1 MDAGYPWQM
10 SLGALDQ
17 SQRAKLA
24 RNSLWVCFLLLG
36 MVSMG
41 WVPRIPEIKDAIR
54 LSNGAFGF
62 VLLGSTFGSVTG
74 AQLAGRLMHMFG
86 SQRVIFVG
94 VFIMP
99 AGLAGM
105 GLATNA
111 VTLFLTLYTMGLGYA
126 LIDMCYNFQAT
137 VVENILGRRYMSSF
151 HAMWSTGAFV
161 TTVIG
166 GAITRHVSPRV
177 NLIAIAIVALLAY
190 LIAAYYLLPPA
201 IDGHKGE
208 EDHESK
214 IPLFGKSVAPLWFLG
229 IGLLASLVGE
239 GAASDWGAILLRDE
253 MGYEKGVYASAFASF
268 ALAMIVSRF
277 LGDRALDYFGPA
289 KLVKLGGYLGG
300 SLWGIAI
307 AIAIP
312 LSDSYPIPALV
323 IVNLGFVAAGLGIGP
338 MFPAFILA
346 ASKTPGVAP
355 AVAISRVGVIGI
367 AGFFF
372 GPTVTGIISEYTNL
386 SVGIMYPVAML
397 ILAGYLSKAIKRVTP
412 A

>member
-1 MDAGYPWQM
+1 M
-10 SLGALDQ
+10 SLGAADQ
-17 SQRAKLA
+17 VHRAKLA
-24 RNSLWVCFLLLG
+24 RNSLWVCFLILG

-41 WVPRIPEIKDAIR
+41 WVPRIPEIKDAIG

-62 VLLGSTFGSVTG
+62 VLIGSTFGSITG
-74 AQLAGRLMHMFG
+74 AQLAGRMIHTFG
-86 SQRVIFVG
+86 SQRTIFVG

-105 GLATNA
+105 ALSTNA

-126 LIDMCYNFQAT
+126 LIDMCYNFQGT
-137 VVENILGRRYMSSF
+137 VVENILGRRHMSSF
-151 HAMWSTGAFV
+151 HAMWSTGAFL

-177 NLIAIAIVALLAY
+177 NLIAIAAVALVAY
-190 LIAAYYLLPPA
+190 LIAAYYLLPRS
-201 IDGHKGE
+201 IDGHKGDE
-208 EDHESK
+208 EHESK
-214 IPLFGKSVAPLWFLG
+214 IPLFGKSVIPLWLLG
-229 IGLLASLVGE
+229 VGLLSSLVGE

-277 LGDRALDYFGPA
+277 LGDRALDHFGPA
-289 KLVKLGGYLGG
+289 RLVQLGGYLGG
-300 SLWGIAI
+300 SIWGISM

-312 LSDSYPIPALV
+312 MSDSYPIPALI
-323 IVNLGFVAAGLGIGP
+323 IVNIGFIAAGLGIGP

-346 ASKTPGVAP
+346 ASKTPGMAP

-372 GPTVTGIISEYTNL
+372 GPTVTGIIAQYTNL
-386 SVGIMYPVAML
+386 SIGMIYPVAML
-397 ILAGYLSKAIKRVTP
+397 ILTGYLSRGIKKVTP
-412 A
+412 

>member
-1 MDAGYPWQM
+1 M
-10 SLGALDQ
+10 SIGALNQ
-17 SQRAKLA
+17 NHRAKLA

-41 WVPRIPEIKDAIR
+41 WVPRIPEIKDAIG

-62 VLLGSTFGSVTG
+62 VLLGSTFGSITG
-74 AQLAGRLMHMFG
+74 AQLAGRFMHMYG
-86 SQRVIFVG
+86 SQRTIFVG

-111 VTLFLTLYTMGLGYA
+111 PTLFLTLYTMGFGYA
-126 LIDMCYNFQAT
+126 LIDMCYNFQGT
-137 VVENILGRRYMSSF
+137 VVEKILGRRYMSSF
-151 HAMWSTGAFV
+151 HAMWSVGAFL
-161 TTVIG
+161 TTVVG
-166 GAITRHVSPRV
+166 GLISRHVSPRA
-177 NLIAIAIVALLAY
+177 NLIAIAVVSIIAY
-190 LIAAYYLLPPA
+190 LIAAYYLLPRT
-201 IDGHKGE
+201 IDGHKGDE
-208 EDHESK
+208 EHESK
-214 IPLFGKSVAPLWFLG
+214 IPLFGKGVMPLWLLG
-229 IGLLASLVGE
+229 VGLLSSLVGE

-289 KLVKLGGYLGG
+289 RLVQLGGYLGG
-300 SLWGIAI
+300 SIWGIAML
-307 AIAIP
+307 IAIP
-312 LSDSYPIPALV
+312 MSDSYPIPALI
-323 IVNLGFVAAGLGIGP
+323 IVNIGFIAAGLGIGP

-346 ASKTPGVAP
+346 ASKTPGIAP

-372 GPTVTGIISEYTNL
+372 GPTVTGVIAQYTNL
-386 SVGIMYPVAML
+386 SIGMIYPVAML
-397 ILAGYLSKAIKRVTP
+397 ILTGYLSRGIKKVTP
-412 A
+412 

>member
-1 MDAGYPWQM
+1 M

-177 NLIAIAIVALLAY
+177 NLIAIAIVALIAY

>member
-1 MDAGYPWQM
+1 M
-10 SLGALDQ
+10 SSGALDQ
-17 SQRAKLA
+17 VHRAKLA

-41 WVPRIPEIKDAIR
+41 WVPRIPEIKDAIG

-62 VLLGSTFGSVTG
+62 VLIGSTFGSITG
-74 AQLAGRLMHMFG
+74 AQLAGRMIHTFG
-86 SQRVIFVG
+86 SQKTIFVG

-105 GLATNA
+105 ALSTNA
-111 VTLFLTLYTMGLGYA
+111 VALFLTLYTMGLGYA
-126 LIDMCYNFQAT
+126 LIDMCYNFQGT
-137 VVENILGRRYMSSF
+137 VVEKILGRRHMSSF
-151 HAMWSTGAFV
+151 HAMWSTGAFL

-177 NLIAIAIVALLAY
+177 NLISIAAVALVAY
-190 LIAAYYLLPPA
+190 LIAAYFLLPSS
-201 IDGHKGE
+201 IDGHKGDE
-208 EDHESK
+208 EHEAK
-214 IPLFGKSVAPLWFLG
+214 IPLFGKSVLPLWLLG
-229 IGLLASLVGE
+229 VGLLSSLVGE

-253 MGYEKGVYASAFASF
+253 MGYEKGIYASAFASF

-277 LGDRALDYFGPA
+277 LGDRALDHFGPA
-289 KLVKLGGYLGG
+289 RLVQLGGYLGG
-300 SLWGIAI
+300 SIWGIAM

-312 LSDSYPIPALV
+312 MSDSYPIPALI
-323 IVNLGFVAAGLGIGP
+323 IVNIGFIAAGLGIGP

-346 ASKTPGVAP
+346 ASKTPGIAP

-372 GPTVTGIISEYTNL
+372 GPTVTGAISQVSNL
-386 SVGIMYPVAML
+386 SIGMIYPVAML
-397 ILAGYLSKAIKRVTP
+397 ILSGYLSKAIKAVKP
-412 A
+412 

>member
-1 MDAGYPWQM
+1 
-10 SLGALDQ
+10 
-17 SQRAKLA
+17 
-24 RNSLWVCFLLLG
+24 

-41 WVPRIPEIKDAIR
+41 WVPRIPEIKDAIG

-62 VLLGSTFGSVTG
+62 VLIGSTFGSITG
-74 AQLAGRLMHMFG
+74 AQLAGRMIHTFG
-86 SQRVIFVG
+86 SQKTIFVG

-105 GLATNA
+105 ALSTNA
-111 VTLFLTLYTMGLGYA
+111 VALFLTLYTMGLGYA
-126 LIDMCYNFQAT
+126 LIDMCYNFQGT
-137 VVENILGRRYMSSF
+137 VVEKILGRRHMSSF
-151 HAMWSTGAFV
+151 HAMWSTGAFL

-177 NLIAIAIVALLAY
+177 NLISIAAVALVAY
-190 LIAAYYLLPPA
+190 LIAAYFLLSSS
-201 IDGHKGE
+201 IDGHKGDE
-208 EDHESK
+208 EHEAK
-214 IPLFGKSVAPLWFLG
+214 IPLFGKSVMPLWLLG
-229 IGLLASLVGE
+229 VGLLSSLVGE

-277 LGDRALDYFGPA
+277 LGDRALDHFGPA
-289 KLVKLGGYLGG
+289 RLVQLGGYLGG
-300 SLWGIAI
+300 SIWGIAM

-312 LSDSYPIPALV
+312 LSDSYPIPALI
-323 IVNLGFVAAGLGIGP
+323 IVNIGFIAAGLGIGP

-346 ASKTPGVAP
+346 ASKTPGIAP

-372 GPTVTGIISEYTNL
+372 GPTITGAISQFSNL
-386 SVGIMYPVAML
+386 SIGMIYPVAML
-397 ILAGYLSKAIKRVTP
+397 ILSGYLSKAIKTNK